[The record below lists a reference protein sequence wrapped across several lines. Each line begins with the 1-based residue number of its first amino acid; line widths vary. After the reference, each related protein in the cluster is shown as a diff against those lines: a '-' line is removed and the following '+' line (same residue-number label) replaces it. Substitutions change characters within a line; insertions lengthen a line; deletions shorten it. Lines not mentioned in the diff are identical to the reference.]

1 MDSKKVPETL
11 EKYNIENL
19 ENIVFSN
26 KELVKKHRLLQL
38 FFETNGRRKS
48 TENIIREYMGLLT
61 NQQIDKDQKRNY
73 SEIYSEI
80 FDYIFQ
86 TTDLELFSI
95 SNLSKE
101 EQIVWYKEI
110 KNSYERECIRL
121 KQMMDI
127 YQPNK
132 NRQFDF
138 IAEKR
143 IERIRKYYDYLTA
156 REDITEELTTINA
169 KREKRIYPVLQLR
182 KEKLREDV
190 ESFQDRIDYWNME
203 VSQGS
208 KLAQEIKRL
217 SEIATSTQTSTP
229 KKI

>member
-1 MDSKKVPETL
+1 
-11 EKYNIENL
+11 
-19 ENIVFSN
+19 
-26 KELVKKHRLLQL
+26 
-38 FFETNGRRKS
+38 
-48 TENIIREYMGLLT
+48 
-61 NQQIDKDQKRNY
+61 
-73 SEIYSEI
+73 
-80 FDYIFQ
+80 
-86 TTDLELFSI
+86 
-95 SNLSKE
+95 
-101 EQIVWYKEI
+101 
-110 KNSYERECIRL
+110 
-121 KQMMDI
+121 MDI

-208 KLAQEIKRL
+208 KLAQEIKSL